1 MKNSAS
7 DNAYALNNRAKRI
20 KKINLIIKYL
30 LLTVFAFIWVYP
42 FLWMFSASFKSNGEL
57 FKDKTNLIP
66 KELVVENFERAWKTA
81 NFSRYFV
88 NTIFITVMTIIIVLL
103 VTLMMGYILGRYK
116 FKGKGVIMGVIAAS
130 MFIPMGFNLIPV
142 FELISK
148 MGLVNSLWGVI
159 LAEAGSLNVVFVLL
173 FSSCFSQIPREIS
186 EAAEI
191 DGCGFFLLFLKI
203 MVPLSK
209 PIIGSVLIMQFIW
222 TWNAFMMP
230 LVLTLNNASIRTL
243 AVGLYSLKGE
253 LMMDWAGIAAGGS
266 IALIP
271 VIILFICLQKYFV
284 NGIVGAVKG

>member
-1 MKNSAS
+1 MKRFEHDSVTAMNE
-7 DNAYALNNRAKRI
+7 RARL
-20 KKINLIIKYL
+20 KKISSQVIKYTL
-30 LLTVFAFIWVYP
+30 LVIFAFIWVYP

-57 FKDKTNLIP
+57 FKDKTKLIP
-66 KELVVENFERAWKTA
+66 KQLVLENFERAWKTA
-81 NFSRYFV
+81 NFSRYFI
-88 NTIFITVMTIIIVLL
+88 NTVFITVMTIIIVLV

-116 FKGKGVIMGVIAAS
+116 FKGKGIIMGVIAAS

-173 FSSCFSQIPREIS
+173 FSSCFSQIPNEIS

-191 DGCGFFLLFLKI
+191 DGCGFFMLFTKI

-253 LMMDWAGIAAGGS
+253 LMTDWAGIAAGGS

>member
-1 MKNSAS
+1 MKLTDSSSRTAM
-7 DNAYALNNRAKRI
+7 NNRARRI
-20 KKINLIIKYL
+20 KKANKIVKFA
-30 LLTVFAFIWVYP
+30 LLTLFAFIWIYP

-66 KELVVENFERAWKTA
+66 NEFVTENFSRAWKTA
-81 NFSRYFV
+81 NFSQYFI
-88 NTIFITVMTIIIVLL
+88 NTVFITVMTIIIVLL
-103 VTLMMGYILGRYK
+103 VTLMMGYVLGRYR
-116 FKGKGVIMGVIAAS
+116 FRGKAVIMGVIAAS

-148 MGLVNSLWGVI
+148 MGLVNSRWGVI
-159 LAEAGSLNVVFVLL
+159 LAESGSLNVVFVLL
-173 FSSCFSQIPREIS
+173 FSSFFAQIPVEIS

-191 DGCGFFLLFLKI
+191 DGCGFFGLFLKI

-230 LVLTLNNASIRTL
+230 LVLTLNNAAIRTL

-271 VIILFICLQKYFV
+271 VIVLFIFLQKYFV